1 MSVMNRTSP
10 LLVLALVGVA
20 ASGCTA
26 PPLNNDGRHFYNVE
40 QEHPIV
46 VEPQVV
52 TLAVRVDDSLAS
64 LARGEDQRIAA
75 FAQRWKARGQGL
87 LNVAT
92 ASSATNDGAI
102 VQLRKVLAANGVDKK
117 SMQVSSYP
125 PASGEDNPPITLSFI
140 AYAATASDCG
150 QDWSTNLGFEPRNVP
165 WPEFGCSTQH
175 NLAAIVSDPR
185 DLVEPRTSD
194 PADAQRRSVVI
205 SDKYQNGFRTQ
216 TEAAMNNADSGQSS
230 KVGNK

>member
-1 MSVMNRTSP
+1 MNRTSP
-10 LLVLALVGVA
+10 LLALALIGAA

-40 QEHPIV
+40 QQHPIV

-52 TLAVRVDDSLAS
+52 TLAVRVDDDLGS

-92 ASSATNDGAI
+92 ASTGTDDGA
-102 VQLRKVLAANGVDKK
+102 VAQLRRVLAANGVDKK
-117 SMQVSSYP
+117 SMHVSSYP
-125 PASGEDNPPITLSFI
+125 PATGEENPPITLSFI
-140 AYAATASDCG
+140 AYAATAADCG
-150 QDWSTNLGFEPRNVP
+150 QDWSKNLAFEPRNVP

-205 SDKYQNGFRTQ
+205 SEKYQNGYRPQ
-216 TEAAMNNADSGQSS
+216 TEAATDGADSGKTS
-230 KVGNK
+230 KVGND